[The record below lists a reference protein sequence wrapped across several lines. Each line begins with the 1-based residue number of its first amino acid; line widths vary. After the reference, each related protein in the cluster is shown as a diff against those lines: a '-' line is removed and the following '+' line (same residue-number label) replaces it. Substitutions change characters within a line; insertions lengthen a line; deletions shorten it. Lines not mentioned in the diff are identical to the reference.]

1 MTHTPWLARSTAL
14 LLVAVAGCSPAG
26 PPPDE
31 AKTKVFGNKAAT
43 PQEMLAAAQQ
53 YYPPATADYFHDMD
67 TESRYGKD
75 EKAAVPVLTAEQI
88 KGRNAWVMWAGGNEA
103 FWDWLA
109 RHSYGS
115 IDLLKLVDSQERGKR
130 FNRRGVITEPG
141 TRPPTDDETRETFGV
156 RYDRRVEAGEAG
168 KVHVD
173 FVKSDREP
181 ARQPP
186 DPAVYGYSSGVVG
199 LRLYAN
205 PEFVGDAKAR
215 WNPELYYRDTP
226 EGRSYATRPD
236 TIRPFRVGMA
246 CGFCHIAPHPLVP
259 PTNPEFPE
267 WVNLSNNIGNQYMRF
282 RTVFANVLKSDNL
295 LYHVVDAQHPGTI
308 DTSLVAADNINNPNT
323 VNAFFGLPGRVKR
336 AAGNPKEV
344 IGAPTLDF
352 LHSYVDK
359 NHENPA
365 YVPRVLLDGS
375 DSVGVPIALARVY
388 LNIGTYHQQ
397 WVRTHNPLL
406 GFRKQDPFTLKDTA
420 ENSLSWHGTMIR
432 VQPLF
437 EFFMKTT
444 DPMRLRDVI
453 KTAKLA
459 KDDKVENH
467 IRGDGYPWNPEYKAG
482 RGVFARGCVACH
494 SSVQPGDVDEVEE
507 AVSKAFAKR
516 AEDAAKDAA
525 DKKLPPPPP
534 QPPLPADRTT
544 LRLRME
550 DLARLAR
557 GNGQLPTGYEAWAQL
572 AVGTDEFWRF
582 KDKKTGTTVHNFLS
596 TDRRI
601 PVTLMGT
608 NSARAMA
615 TNALTGDVWEDFASE
630 TYKHLDS
637 VGRVT
642 YHDPISGSE
651 RSFPAPAGGPGYYRP
666 PPLVS
671 AWATAPFLHN
681 NALGKFN
688 NDPSVKGRLE
698 AFDDAIDRL
707 LWVEKRAKPTRNVV
721 WPVNKEAAE
730 EADNATEQRLAA
742 DGGWVWRTSE
752 QTWVMF
758 GGPHVPI
765 FVAGILGL
773 SPFWQAVLPWLP
785 TVAFVV
791 LGVTL
796 LFSGRIAAAIAR
808 LEVRVA
814 ALGYVFRPI
823 RWTIAVLTLLLG
835 VGAGLVLKEHWYLVD
850 LLGVGLHQSR
860 LWLGLQVL
868 SLPLFFLAVSVLF
881 FTFEFRTLAS
891 QQRKARLFG
900 AACLV
905 WSVILALGFGRTLS
919 GRGGDVKFGPFPAG
933 MPVNLIANMHPKPP
947 GDTGAKA
954 REALIDYLLDYQRAG
969 DGEKPG
975 LKEFEARVAPFLID
989 SSKCPDFVTDRGHD
1003 LEFIRRLT
1011 DQEKNDLKLL
1021 LQSF

>member
-1 MTHTPWLARSTAL
+1 
-14 LLVAVAGCSPAG
+14 
-26 PPPDE
+26 
-31 AKTKVFGNKAAT
+31 
-43 PQEMLAAAQQ
+43 
-53 YYPPATADYFHDMD
+53 
-67 TESRYGKD
+67 
-75 EKAAVPVLTAEQI
+75 
-88 KGRNAWVMWAGGNEA
+88 
-103 FWDWLA
+103 
-109 RHSYGS
+109 
-115 IDLLKLVDSQERGKR
+115 
-130 FNRRGVITEPG
+130 
-141 TRPPTDDETRETFGV
+141 
-156 RYDRRVEAGEAG
+156 
-168 KVHVD
+168 
-173 FVKSDREP
+173 
-181 ARQPP
+181 
-186 DPAVYGYSSGVVG
+186 VVG
-199 LRLYAN
+199 LYLFWN
-205 PEFVGDAKAR
+205 PEFLNSAAAR
-215 WNPELYYRDTP
+215 KNWNADKYYSDPE
-226 EGRSYATRPD
+226 YAARRD
-236 TIRPFRVGMA
+236 TIRPFRVGMS
-246 CGFCHIAPHPLVP
+246 CGFCHIAPHPLAP
-259 PTNPEFPE
+259 PAEREFPE
-267 WVNLSNNIGNQYMRF
+267 WKNLSNNIGNQYMRF

-344 IGAPTLDF
+344 IGAPTLGF

-359 NHENPA
+359 TFENPA
-365 YVPRVLLDGS
+365 FVPRVLLDGS
-375 DSVGVPIALARVY
+375 DSVGLEIALARVY

-406 GFRKQDPFTLKDTA
+406 GFRKQEPFTLKDTA

-432 VQPLF
+432 VQPLV
-437 EFFMKTT
+437 EFFLKTT

-453 KTAKLA
+453 KTAKL
-459 KDDKVENH
+459 KDGDKVENH
-467 IRGDGYPWNPEYKAG
+467 VRGEGYPWNPEYAAG
-482 RGVFARGCVACH
+482 RAVFARGCVACH
-494 SSVQPGDVDEVEE
+494 SSVQPGDVPAVEE
-507 AVSKAFAKR
+507 KVTAAHDALAK
-516 AEDAAKDAA
+516 EAA
-525 DKKLPPPPP
+525 DKKLPPPPA
-534 QPPLPADRTT
+534 LPADRAT

-550 DLARLAR
+550 ELARLAR
-557 GNGQLPTGYEAWAQL
+557 GNGQLPPVYEHWARL
-572 AVGTDEFWRF
+572 AVNTDEFWRF
-582 KDKKTGTTVHNFLS
+582 EEPKGSGKMVHNFLS

-637 VGRVT
+637 VGHVT

-651 RSFPAPAGGPGYYRP
+651 RSFRAPAGGPGYYRP

-681 NALGKFN
+681 NALGRFN

-730 EADNATEQRLAA
+730 EADNATEKQLAA

-785 TVAFVV
+785 TILFVV

-808 LEVRVA
+808 LEVRVQ
-814 ALGYVFRPI
+814 ALGYFFNPI
-823 RWTIAVLTLLLG
+823 RWVIAFVALGLAAGSVWVLLEY
-835 VGAGLVLKEHWYLVD
+835 KYLID
-850 LLGVGLHQSR
+850 LLSVGLHQSR

-868 SLPLFFLAVSVLF
+868 SVPVFFAALGVLF
-881 FTFEFRTLAS
+881 LSVRFRTLAWH
-891 QQRKARLFG
+891 QRKARVFG

-905 WSVILALGFGRTLS
+905 WSLILALGFGRTLS

-933 MPVNLIANMHPKPP
+933 MPVNLIASMHPKPP

-954 REALIDYLLDYQRAG
+954 REALIDYLIDYQRAG

-1021 LQSF
+1021 IQSF